1 MLYGTFPNQ
10 ISGPRRNRIFQNWS
24 VQKRLLRILTW
35 SISVLGKIHK
45 SISSGF
51 DQGFFFL
58 HIANRKLTHPSTQ
71 ILGTS
76 LKKSDWAWS
85 NGGITNRQIVYNI
98 LYINSYLAWMI
109 LKGHEWNNSK
119 LKDWKKLSTNFTR
132 SAGGLFTYEIKIA

>member
-1 MLYGTFPNQ
+1 MYFSKSDQWPED
-10 ISGPRRNRIFQNWS
+10 RNRIFQNWS

-51 DQGFFFL
+51 DHGFFFL

-98 LYINSYLAWMI
+98 LYINSYL
-109 LKGHEWNNSK
+109 EWS
-119 LKDWKKLSTNFTR
+119 WKVMNEIIRNWRIEKNWAQTSL
-132 SAGGLFTYEIKIA
+132 GLRFVYIRNKNCVN